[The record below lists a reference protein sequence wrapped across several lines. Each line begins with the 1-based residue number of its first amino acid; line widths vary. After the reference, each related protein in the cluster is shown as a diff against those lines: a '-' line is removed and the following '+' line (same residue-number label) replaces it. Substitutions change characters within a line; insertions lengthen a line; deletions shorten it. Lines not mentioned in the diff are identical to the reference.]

1 MEVLNGFFI
10 GTLLLTDY
18 VMPKPLAP
26 EEKREET
33 LCKDADRRYRH

>member
-18 VMPKPLAP
+18 VTEKRLAP

-33 LCKDADRRYRH
+33 LHKIAA